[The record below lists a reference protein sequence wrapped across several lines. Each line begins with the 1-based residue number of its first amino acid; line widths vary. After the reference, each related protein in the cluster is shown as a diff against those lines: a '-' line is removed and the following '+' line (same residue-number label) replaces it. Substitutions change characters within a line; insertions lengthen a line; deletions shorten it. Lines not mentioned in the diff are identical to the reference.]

1 MDATRALL
9 DQLMGAERDV
19 RLEERTGK
27 CKMFYE
33 DDVCKYHLCGLS
45 PYFLFQ
51 NTKSDLGPYKCS
63 DGVTAKKRYD
73 ACKHQWE
80 ELSQEEKD
88 KYGYEFEL
96 MALLQD
102 LVNDLDRK
110 ISDQKR
116 RMAET
121 DAIAEATYGK
131 NSDREEEVTVM
142 AAKIDEINTAAE
154 KAGEDGEV
162 EQAMKLMEQAKELK
176 ASMDAVKDEIAKRA

>member
-1 MDATRALL
+1 
-9 DQLMGAERDV
+9 
-19 RLEERTGK
+19 
-27 CKMFYE
+27 
-33 DDVCKYHLCGLS
+33 
-45 PYFLFQ
+45 
-51 NTKSDLGPYKCS
+51 
-63 DGVTAKKRYD
+63 
-73 ACKHQWE
+73 
-80 ELSQEEKD
+80 
-88 KYGYEFEL
+88 

>member
-1 MDATRALL
+1 
-9 DQLMGAERDV
+9 
-19 RLEERTGK
+19 
-27 CKMFYE
+27 
-33 DDVCKYHLCGLS
+33 
-45 PYFLFQ
+45 
-51 NTKSDLGPYKCS
+51 
-63 DGVTAKKRYD
+63 
-73 ACKHQWE
+73 
-80 ELSQEEKD
+80 
-88 KYGYEFEL
+88 

-176 ASMDAVKDEIAKRA
+176 ASMDAVKDEIAKRAWHAALFPAPAALGRASLCFQCRLTPGVAAESRVSP